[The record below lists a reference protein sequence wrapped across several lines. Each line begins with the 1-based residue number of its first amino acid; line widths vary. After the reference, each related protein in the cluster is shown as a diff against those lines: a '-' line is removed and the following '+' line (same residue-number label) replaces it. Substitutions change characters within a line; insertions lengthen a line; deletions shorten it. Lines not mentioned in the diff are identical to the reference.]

1 MDKANAFPKKQF
13 FLDMFTRDL
22 SLEDC
27 ILDLIDNSIDSI
39 LKNEDIDIAKQ
50 ILVTRSTKP
59 RSGGTTYQIKI
70 TYSPNEFKI
79 EDNCGG
85 IPYNEARDEVFCF
98 GPPPDGEGRL
108 GVYGV
113 GLKRAIF
120 KLGKRVVVESHT
132 TEDGFRMAE
141 NLATW
146 ATKDERLE
154 DWKFPLEKLQGV
166 SSSAAGTSVRV
177 TELNEEVTVR
187 FKDPTLERSLSSTIA
202 RTYAVFLDSH
212 LRVTVNGQD
221 VNRQQL
227 PFGGSSEVHSGDD
240 KFEEEGVSVELLA
253 TLAPRPWSQDI
264 AGWYVLCNGRVV
276 VYADKSDLTGWGIT
290 LPTFHSKF
298 RGFVGLALFTSKHAL
313 KLPWTTSKRGVNRE
327 SLIYQHTRARMAGVA
342 RPVINFLNKM
352 YPSDMEEQPSEREVA
367 SRVEPKDFR
376 LELGKRKQRT
386 FSAKIKKKGANSAV
400 KVEYEAEPSELDRV
414 RKKLRQPKISP
425 SSIGRHTFD
434 HFLRTE
440 CPE

>member
-1 MDKANAFPKKQF
+1 MDKAKAFPKKQF

-59 RSGGTTYQIKI
+59 RSGGTTYRINI
-70 TYSPNEFKI
+70 TYSPSEFRI

-85 IPYNEARDEVFCF
+85 IPYDEARDEVFCF

-120 KLGKRVVVESHT
+120 KLGKSVVVESHT
-132 TEDGFRMAE
+132 TKDGFRMAE

-146 ATKDERLE
+146 ATKDDSLE
-154 DWKFPLEKLQGV
+154 DWKFPLESLQRV

-177 TELNEEVTVR
+177 TELNEEVIVR

-212 LRVTVNGQD
+212 LQVTVNGQRIS
-221 VNRQQL
+221 RQQL
-227 PFGGSSEVHSGDD
+227 PFGGSSEVHSGED
-240 KFEEEGVSVELLA
+240 KFEEEDVKVELLA
-253 TLAPRPWSQDI
+253 TLAPRPWSQDV

-290 LPTFHSKF
+290 LPTFHSKY

-327 SLIYQHTRARMAGVA
+327 SLIYQHTRARMAGLA
-342 RPVINFLNKM
+342 RPVINFLNNM
-352 YPSDMEEQPSEREVA
+352 YPSDLEEQPRERDVA
-367 SRVEPKDFR
+367 SRIEPKDFR
-376 LELGKRKQRT
+376 SEMGKKRQRT
-386 FSAKIKKKGANSAV
+386 FSAKIKKKSGSSAV
-400 KVEYEAEPSELDRV
+400 NVEYEAEPDELDRV

-425 SSIGRHTFD
+425 STIGRHTFD